1 MGLSPQ
7 QNEHLVGGGKH
18 IPDQFLIR
26 EQLIFPL
33 FFDSGKNTQ
42 NVLWMSNHSMDRKTT
57 DT

>member
-33 FFDSGKNTQ
+33 FFDSGKNTL
-42 NVLWMSNHSMDRKTT
+42 NT
-57 DT
+57 